1 MLASAVSI
9 VDSPY
14 DFLVQMDRMC
24 RSQAAGLP
32 ILEET
37 REEWLGVQFVL
48 NGREMLAAMGD
59 VSEIVSMPPVTRIP
73 GVKPWV
79 MGMANMRGMLL
90 PVIDLEGFLYG
101 ENTKGSEGQ
110 RRLMVVEL
118 GEVFAGLVVE
128 SVIGMRHYWVDE
140 KAAELPSWLD
150 DKLAQYIEYSYER
163 SGLHVPVFNIASLV
177 GDEAFLD
184 VSV

>member
-1 MLASAVSI
+1 MSAVTI
-9 VDSPY
+9 FDSPY
-14 DFLVQMDRMC
+14 DLLVQMDRKC

-32 ILEET
+32 VMEET
-37 REEWLGVQFVL
+37 REEWVGVQFVL
-48 NGREMLAAMGD
+48 HGREMLASMSD
-59 VSEIVSMPPVTRIP
+59 VAEIVSLPTVTRIP

-90 PVIDLEGFLYG
+90 PVIDLEGFLFG
-101 ENTKGSEGQ
+101 ESARSVETQ
-110 RRLMVVEL
+110 RRLLVVEF

-128 SVIGMRHYWVDE
+128 NVIGMRHYWVDE

-150 DKLAQYIEYSYER
+150 DKLALFVDYSFER
-163 SGLHVPVFNIASLV
+163 GGLHVPVFNIASLV
-177 GDEAFLD
+177 GDEAFMD